1 MNDIIKEFN
10 KISIDFLEQTS
21 KHVGKKYLNK
31 FKLATSVNSVYAIDR
46 FIINVIPYKKFIVSR
61 DETFFL
67 NKEVSAEFVKDVEWI
82 KDVYFKYDDESKG
95 HVWDTVLALVCLAEE
110 RHNIKFNKKNKSL
123 SELN

>member
-46 FIINVIPYKKFIVSR
+46 FIINVLQYKPFIVNK

-82 KDVYFKYDDESKG
+82 KDIYFKYDNESKG

-110 RHNIKFNKKNKSL
+110 RHNIKNNKRYCKL
-123 SELN
+123 SE

>member
-21 KHVGKKYLNK
+21 KHVGKKYLHK
-31 FKLATSVNSVYAIDR
+31 FKLATGVNSVYAIDR
-46 FIINVIPYKKFIVSR
+46 FIINVLQYKPFIVNK

-67 NKEVSAEFVKDVEWI
+67 NKEVSSEFVKDVEWI
-82 KDVYFKYDDESKG
+82 KDVYFKYDDESKS

-110 RHNIKFNKKNKSL
+110 RHNIKINKRQCKS
-123 SELN
+123 SENY